1 MFFIY
6 ILQIL
11 LFIILFFI
19 IYLTEYKINQFL
31 EDDSY
36 IIKKSGYNIHKIVL
50 YITNNIIK
58 YTNYIDIIT
67 NNEANNTLKKL
78 NKKYIDYLQI
88 CFLGD
93 SEFTF
98 WYNIENDLKNVK
110 FNCFNS
116 AFNNCRSIDI
126 INYLDK
132 LCIEFLP
139 TLVILHIGNND
150 YDYNINKTID
160 ELVIHILSNIKY
172 IKYKL
177 EKENI
182 DLFIL
187 LSEIKPNYTQQ
198 KIEFFELLNNIIIKH
213 FNIIDLRNL
222 KFDLNDYRVDK
233 THLNK
238 NGYKKKGLYLT
249 NILNNEILDY

>member
-1 MFFIY
+1 MMIYY
-6 ILQIL
+6 ILLIL

-36 IIKKSGYNIHKIVL
+36 IIKKCGYNIHKILL

-58 YTNYIDIIT
+58 YTNNIDVIM
-67 NNEANNTLKKL
+67 NNEAHNTLKKL

-98 WYNIENDLKNVK
+98 WYNMEKDLKNVK
-110 FNCFNS
+110 LNCFNS
-116 AFNNCRSIDI
+116 GFGGCRSIDI
-126 INYLDK
+126 INNLDK

-139 TLVILHIGNND
+139 TLVILHIGGND

-177 EKENI
+177 DKENI

-187 LSEIKPNYTQQ
+187 LSEIKPTYTKK
-198 KIEFFELLNNIIIKH
+198 KIEFFELLNNLIIKH

-233 THLNK
+233 VHLNK

-249 NILNNEILDY
+249 DILNNQILVY